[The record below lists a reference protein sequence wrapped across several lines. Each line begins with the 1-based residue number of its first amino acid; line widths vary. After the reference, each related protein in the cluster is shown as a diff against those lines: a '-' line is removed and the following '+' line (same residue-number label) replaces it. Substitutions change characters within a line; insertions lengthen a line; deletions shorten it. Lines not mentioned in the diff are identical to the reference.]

1 MCQAKSF
8 NSQGAAKFK
17 QNHFL
22 DMFKR
27 FMLLAVTATMMCFAA
42 QAQKFGYVNTTEIF
56 NVMPEKA
63 TAENTL
69 KSVSDKYETEF
80 KNLQDAFQKKMNDYE
95 AADKDA
101 TTPQAIKDR
110 HNQELQDDYMKIQ
123 NFQQTA
129 AQDLQRQQDTLLAP
143 ITQKLQNAIQAVGA
157 EGGYTFIFDQAA
169 GAIIYTG
176 SNAEDVSAK
185 VKAKLGIK

>member
-1 MCQAKSF
+1 
-8 NSQGAAKFK
+8 
-17 QNHFL
+17 
-22 DMFKR
+22 
-27 FMLLAVTATMMCFAA
+27 MLLAVTATLMCFAA
-42 QAQKFGYVNTTEIF
+42 QAQKFGYINTTEIF
-56 NVMPEKA
+56 NVMPDKA

-80 KNLQDAFQKKMNDYE
+80 KNLQDAFQKKMADYE

-110 HNQELQDDYMKIQ
+110 HQQELQDDYMKIQ

-129 AQDLQRQQDTLLAP
+129 AQDLQRQQETLLAP
-143 ITQKLQNAIQAVGA
+143 ITQKIQNAIQAVGA
-157 EGGYTFIFDQAA
+157 EGGFTFIFDQAA
-169 GAIIYTG
+169 GAILYTG
-176 SNAEDVSAK
+176 TNAEDISAK

>member
-1 MCQAKSF
+1 
-8 NSQGAAKFK
+8 
-17 QNHFL
+17 
-22 DMFKR
+22 MFKR
-27 FMLLAVTATMMCFAA
+27 FMILAVTATMMCFAA
-42 QAQKFGYVNTTEIF
+42 QAQKFGYVNTSEIF

-69 KSVSDKYETEF
+69 KQVSDKYETEF
-80 KNLQDAFQKKMNDYE
+80 KNLQDAFQKKMTDYE

-101 TTPQAIKDR
+101 STPQAIKDR
-110 HNQELQDDYMKIQ
+110 HQQELQDEYMKIQ

-129 AQDLQRQQDTLLAP
+129 SQDLQRQQETLLAP

-157 EGGYTFIFDQAA
+157 EGGYTFIFDQAV

-176 SNAEDVSAK
+176 TNAEDVSAK

>member
-1 MCQAKSF
+1 
-8 NSQGAAKFK
+8 
-17 QNHFL
+17 
-22 DMFKR
+22 MFKR
-27 FMLLAVTATMMCFAA
+27 FMLLAVMATTLCLAA
-42 QAQKFGYVNTTEIF
+42 QAQKFGYVNTSEIF

-69 KSVSDKYETEF
+69 KTASDKYETEF
-80 KNLQDAFQKKMNDYE
+80 KNLQDAFQKKMTDYE
-95 AADKDA
+95 AADKDPS
-101 TTPQAIKDR
+101 TPQAIKDR
-110 HNQELQDDYMKIQ
+110 HNQELQDEYMKIQ

-129 AQDLQRQQDTLLAP
+129 SQDLQRQQDTLLAP

-176 SNAEDVSAK
+176 TNAEDVSSK

>member
-1 MCQAKSF
+1 
-8 NSQGAAKFK
+8 
-17 QNHFL
+17 
-22 DMFKR
+22 MFKR

-42 QAQKFGYVNTTEIF
+42 QAQKFGYVNTSEIF
-56 NVMPEKA
+56 NVMPEKT

-80 KNLQDAFQKKMNDYE
+80 KNLQDAFQKKMSDYE
-95 AADKDA
+95 AADSDP

-110 HNQELQDDYMKIQ
+110 HQQELQDDYVKIQ

-129 AQDLQRQQDTLLAP
+129 SQDLQRQQDTLLAP

-169 GAIIYTG
+169 GSIIFTG
-176 SNAEDVSAK
+176 NDAEDVSAK

>member
-1 MCQAKSF
+1 
-8 NSQGAAKFK
+8 
-17 QNHFL
+17 
-22 DMFKR
+22 MFKR
-27 FMLLAVTATMMCFAA
+27 FMLLAVMATTLCLGA
-42 QAQKFGYVNTTEIF
+42 QAQKFGYVNTNEIF
-56 NVMPEKA
+56 NVMPDKV

-69 KSVSDKYETEF
+69 KQVSDKYEAEF
-80 KNLQDAFQKKMNDYE
+80 KNLQDAFQKKMTEYE
-95 AADKDA
+95 AADQDPS
-101 TTPQAIKDR
+101 TPQAIKDR

-129 AQDLQRQQDTLLAP
+129 AQDMQKQQDMLIAP

-169 GAIIYTG
+169 GSLLYTG
-176 SNAEDVSAK
+176 TNAEDVSAK

>member
-1 MCQAKSF
+1 
-8 NSQGAAKFK
+8 
-17 QNHFL
+17 
-22 DMFKR
+22 MFKR

-42 QAQKFGYVNTTEIF
+42 QAQKFGYVNTSEIF

-69 KSVSDKYETEF
+69 KQVSDKYETEF
-80 KNLQDAFQKKMNDYE
+80 KNLQDAFQKKMADYE

-101 TTPQAIKDR
+101 STPQAIKDR
-110 HNQELQDDYMKIQ
+110 HNQELQDEYMKIQ

-129 AQDLQRQQDTLLAP
+129 SQDLQRQQETLLAP

-157 EGGYTFIFDQAA
+157 EGGYTFIFDQAV

-176 SNAEDVSAK
+176 TNAEDVSAK
-185 VKAKLGIK
+185 VKTKLGIK

>member
-1 MCQAKSF
+1 
-8 NSQGAAKFK
+8 
-17 QNHFL
+17 
-22 DMFKR
+22 
-27 FMLLAVTATMMCFAA
+27 MLLAVTATIMCFGA
-42 QAQKFGYVNTTEIF
+42 QAQKFGYVNTSEIF
-56 NVMPEKA
+56 NVMPDKA

-69 KSVSDKYETEF
+69 KSVSDKYEAEF
-80 KNLQDAFQKKMNDYE
+80 KNLQDAFQKKMADYE

-110 HNQELQDDYMKIQ
+110 HQQELQDDYMKIQ

-143 ITQKLQNAIQAVGA
+143 ITQKIQNAIQAVGA
-157 EGGYTFIFDQAA
+157 EGGFTFIFDQAA

-176 SNAEDVSAK
+176 SNAEDVSGK

>member
-1 MCQAKSF
+1 M
-8 NSQGAAKFK
+8 
-17 QNHFL
+17 
-22 DMFKR
+22 
-27 FMLLAVTATMMCFAA
+27 
-42 QAQKFGYVNTTEIF
+42 TE
-56 NVMPEKA
+56 
-63 TAENTL
+63 
-69 KSVSDKYETEF
+69 
-80 KNLQDAFQKKMNDYE
+80 YE

-110 HNQELQDDYMKIQ
+110 HNQELQDDYVKIQ

-176 SNAEDVSAK
+176 TNAEDVSAK

>member
-1 MCQAKSF
+1 
-8 NSQGAAKFK
+8 
-17 QNHFL
+17 
-22 DMFKR
+22 
-27 FMLLAVTATMMCFAA
+27 MLLAVTATMMCFAA
-42 QAQKFGYVNTTEIF
+42 QAQKFGYVNTSEIF

-80 KNLQDAFQKKMNDYE
+80 KNLQDAFQKKMADYE

-101 TTPQAIKDR
+101 STPQAIKDR
-110 HNQELQDDYMKIQ
+110 HNQELQDDYVKIQ

-129 AQDLQRQQDTLLAP
+129 AQDLQRQQETLLAP

-157 EGGYTFIFDQAA
+157 EGGYTFIFDQAV
-169 GAIIYTG
+169 GAILYTG
-176 SNAEDVSAK
+176 TNAEDISAK

>member
-1 MCQAKSF
+1 
-8 NSQGAAKFK
+8 
-17 QNHFL
+17 
-22 DMFKR
+22 MFKR
-27 FMLLAVTATMMCFAA
+27 FMLLAVTATLMCFAA
-42 QAQKFGYVNTTEIF
+42 QAQKFGYINTTEIF
-56 NVMPEKA
+56 NVMPDKA

-80 KNLQDAFQKKMNDYE
+80 KNLQDAFQKKMADYE

-110 HNQELQDDYMKIQ
+110 HQQELQDDYMKIQ

-129 AQDLQRQQDTLLAP
+129 AQDLQRQQETLLAP
-143 ITQKLQNAIQAVGA
+143 ITQKIQNAIQAVGA
-157 EGGYTFIFDQAA
+157 EGGFTFIFDQAA
-169 GAIIYTG
+169 GAILYTG
-176 SNAEDVSAK
+176 TNAEDISAK

>member
-1 MCQAKSF
+1 MCLS
-8 NSQGAAKFK
+8 
-17 QNHFL
+17 
-22 DMFKR
+22 
-27 FMLLAVTATMMCFAA
+27 A
-42 QAQKFGYVNTTEIF
+42 QAQTSGYINTSEIF
-56 NVMPEKA
+56 NVMPDKA
-63 TAENTL
+63 TAESTL
-69 KSVSDKYETEF
+69 KTVSDKYEAEF
-80 KNLQDAFQKKMNDYE
+80 KNLQDAFQKKMADYE

-129 AQDLQRQQDTLLAP
+129 SQDLQRQQDTLLAP

-157 EGGYTFIFDQAA
+157 EGGYTFIFDMAA
-169 GAIIYTG
+169 GSILYSGT
-176 SNAEDVSAK
+176 NAEDISAK

>member
-1 MCQAKSF
+1 
-8 NSQGAAKFK
+8 
-17 QNHFL
+17 
-22 DMFKR
+22 MFKR

-42 QAQKFGYVNTTEIF
+42 QAQKFGYVNTSEIF
-56 NVMPEKA
+56 NVMPDKV

-69 KSVSDKYETEF
+69 KAVSDKYEAEY
-80 KNLQDAFQKKMNDYE
+80 KNLQDAFQKKMADYE

-101 TTPQAIKDR
+101 STPQAIMDR

-129 AQDLQRQQDTLLAP
+129 SQDLQRQQDTLLAP

-157 EGGYTFIFDQAA
+157 EGGYTFIFDMAA
-169 GAIIYTG
+169 GSILYSGT
-176 SNAEDVSAK
+176 NAEDISAK

>member
-1 MCQAKSF
+1 
-8 NSQGAAKFK
+8 
-17 QNHFL
+17 
-22 DMFKR
+22 MFKR

-42 QAQKFGYVNTTEIF
+42 QAQKFGYVNTSEIF

-69 KSVSDKYETEF
+69 KTVSDKYETEF
-80 KNLQDAFQKKMNDYE
+80 KNLQDAFQKKMTEYE

-101 TTPQAIKDR
+101 STPQAIKDR
-110 HNQELQDDYMKIQ
+110 HNQELQDDYVKIQ

-129 AQDLQRQQDTLLAP
+129 AQDLQRQQETLLAP

-176 SNAEDVSAK
+176 TNAEDVSAK

>member
-1 MCQAKSF
+1 
-8 NSQGAAKFK
+8 
-17 QNHFL
+17 
-22 DMFKR
+22 
-27 FMLLAVTATMMCFAA
+27 MLFAITATMMCFAA
-42 QAQKFGYVNTTEIF
+42 QAQKFGYINTSEIF

-69 KSVSDKYETEF
+69 KTVSDKYETEF
-80 KNLQDAFQKKMNDYE
+80 KNLQDAFQKKMPDYE

-101 TTPQAIKDR
+101 STPQAIKDR
-110 HNQELQDDYMKIQ
+110 HNQELQDDYVKIQ

-129 AQDLQRQQDTLLAP
+129 SQDLQRQQETLLAP

-157 EGGYTFIFDQAA
+157 EGGFTFIFDQAA

-176 SNAEDVSAK
+176 TNAEDISAK

>member
-1 MCQAKSF
+1 
-8 NSQGAAKFK
+8 
-17 QNHFL
+17 
-22 DMFKR
+22 MFKR
-27 FMLLAVTATMMCFAA
+27 FMLFAITATMMCLAA
-42 QAQKFGYVNTTEIF
+42 QAQKFGYVNTSEIF

-63 TAENTL
+63 TAESTL
-69 KSVSDKYETEF
+69 KTVSDKYETEY
-80 KNLQDAFQKKMNDYE
+80 KNLQDAFQKKMTDYE

-110 HNQELQDDYMKIQ
+110 HQQELQDDYMKIQ

-129 AQDLQRQQDTLLAP
+129 SQDLQRQQETLLAP

-169 GAIIYTG
+169 GSIIYSG
-176 SNAEDVSAK
+176 NDAEDVSAK

>member
-1 MCQAKSF
+1 
-8 NSQGAAKFK
+8 
-17 QNHFL
+17 
-22 DMFKR
+22 
-27 FMLLAVTATMMCFAA
+27 MLLAVTATMMCFAA
-42 QAQKFGYVNTTEIF
+42 QAQKFGYVNTGEIF

-69 KSVSDKYETEF
+69 KQVSDKYETEY
-80 KNLQDAFQKKMNDYE
+80 KNLQDAFQKKMADYE

-101 TTPQAIKDR
+101 STPQAIKDR
-110 HNQELQDDYMKIQ
+110 HNQELQDDYVKIQ

-129 AQDLQRQQDTLLAP
+129 SQDLQRQQETLLAP

-157 EGGYTFIFDQAA
+157 EGGYTFILDQAA

-176 SNAEDVSAK
+176 TNAEDVSAK

>member
-1 MCQAKSF
+1 
-8 NSQGAAKFK
+8 
-17 QNHFL
+17 
-22 DMFKR
+22 
-27 FMLLAVTATMMCFAA
+27 MLLAVTATMMCFAA
-42 QAQKFGYVNTTEIF
+42 QAQKFGYVNTSEIF

-69 KSVSDKYETEF
+69 KTVSDKYEAEF

-95 AADKDA
+95 AADQDA

-110 HNQELQDDYMKIQ
+110 HQQELQDDYMKIQ

-129 AQDLQRQQDTLLAP
+129 SQDIQRQQDTLLAP

-157 EGGYTFIFDQAA
+157 EGGYTFIFDMSSMT
-169 GAIIYTG
+169 ILYTG
-176 SNAEDVSAK
+176 TGAEDITAK

>member
-1 MCQAKSF
+1 
-8 NSQGAAKFK
+8 
-17 QNHFL
+17 
-22 DMFKR
+22 MFKR
-27 FMLLAVTATMMCFAA
+27 FMLLAVTATLMCFAA

-56 NVMPEKA
+56 NVMPDKA

-80 KNLQDAFQKKMNDYE
+80 KNLQDAFQKKMADYE

-110 HNQELQDDYMKIQ
+110 HQQELQDDYMKIQ

-129 AQDLQRQQDTLLAP
+129 AQDLQRQQETLLAP
-143 ITQKLQNAIQAVGA
+143 ITQKIQNAIQAVGA
-157 EGGYTFIFDQAA
+157 EGGFTFIFDQAA
-169 GAIIYTG
+169 GAILYTG
-176 SNAEDVSAK
+176 TNAEDISSK